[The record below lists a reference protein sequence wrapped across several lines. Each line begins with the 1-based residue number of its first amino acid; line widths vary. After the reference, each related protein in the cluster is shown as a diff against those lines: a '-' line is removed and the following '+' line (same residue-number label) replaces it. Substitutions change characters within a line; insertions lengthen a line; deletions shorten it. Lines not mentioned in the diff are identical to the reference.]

1 MFGLVWSIMELG
13 KSMIT
18 NQLDYVALIINYLE
32 KRSVG
37 RRGGSISNIW
47 LFIFEASN

>member
-1 MFGLVWSIMELG
+1 MFGLVWSIMALG
-13 KSMIT
+13 KILII

-32 KRSVG
+32 KSSVG

-47 LFIFEASN
+47 LSIFEASN